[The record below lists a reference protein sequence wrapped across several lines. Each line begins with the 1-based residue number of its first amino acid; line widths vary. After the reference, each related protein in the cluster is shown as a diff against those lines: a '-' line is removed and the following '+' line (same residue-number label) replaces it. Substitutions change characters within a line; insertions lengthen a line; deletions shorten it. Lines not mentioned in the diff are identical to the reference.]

1 MSARTLR
8 QHARAIFDAALAAAD
23 PSRAVE
29 RHLARIDFDRF
40 RKVYVVG
47 AGKAGASMAQAAER
61 VLGRQITAG
70 LVNVKYGHTIEWDR
84 PAGLSLPD
92 SHTASLRRIELNEC
106 GHPEPDERGMKGA
119 ERIAAFAAQ
128 AQRGDLVICLIS
140 GGASALLPL
149 PAPPVTL
156 EEKRDLTRLLLSA
169 GADIHEMNAVRKHLS
184 RIKGGELARLAL
196 PARVESLLLSDV
208 VGDNLD
214 VIGSGPTAADCS
226 TFADAAAVLKRYAIW
241 RRAPKAVRVRMERGL
256 RGEIPETPKPGD
268 AAFRRV
274 RNTVVGS
281 NRLALTAAA
290 GRALSLGYRALI
302 LSSEIVGETRE
313 IARMHAA
320 ILREAARTGRPVK
333 PPACIIS
340 GGETTVALKGGGRD
354 GLGGRNQEFALAAGI
369 DLAGLPDV
377 LVFSAG
383 TDGTDGPT
391 NAAGAMADGET
402 LARNP
407 DARRY
412 LDNHDSYRYF
422 EPLNDLVKTG
432 PTHTNVMDVRI
443 MLIGAPQ

>member
-1 MSARTLR
+1 MSVQRLR
-8 QHARAIFDAALAAAD
+8 KHARAIFDAALAAAD

-29 RHLARIDFDRF
+29 RHLARIDFSRF
-40 RKVYVVG
+40 QNIYVLG
-47 AGKAGASMAQAAER
+47 AGKAGASMARACER
-61 VLGRQITAG
+61 VLGSRVAAG
-70 LVNVKYGHTIEWDR
+70 LVNVKYGHT
-84 PAGLSLPD
+84 AAT
-92 SHTASLRRIELNEC
+92 HRIELNEC
-106 GHPEPDERGMKGA
+106 GHPEPDERGMNGA
-119 ERIAAFAAQ
+119 ERIAAMAAQ
-128 AQRGDLVICLIS
+128 AQRDDLVLCLIS

-156 EEKRDLTRLLLSA
+156 EEKRELTRLLLAA

-184 RIKGGELARLAL
+184 RIKGGELARLAA

-214 VIGSGPTAADCS
+214 VIGSGPTAPDAS
-226 TFADAAAVLKRYAIW
+226 TFADAAAVLKRYGIW
-241 RRAPKAVRVRMERGL
+241 RRAPKAVRARIESGL
-256 RGEIPETPKPGD
+256 RIAIPETPKPGD

-274 RNTVVGS
+274 RNTVIGS

-290 GRALSLGYRALI
+290 GRARKLGYRTLI

-320 ILREAARTGRPVK
+320 ILREAAYTGHPVK

-340 GGETTVALKGGGRD
+340 GGETTVTLGTGAIKGAGRD
-354 GLGGRNQEFALAAGI
+354 GLGGRNQEFALAAAI
-369 DLAGLPDV
+369 DLAGLPNAV
-377 LVFSAG
+377 VFSAG

-391 NAAGAMADGET
+391 DAAGAIADGST

-407 DARRY
+407 EGRRY

-422 EPLNDLVKTG
+422 GPIGDLVKTG

-443 MLIGAPQ
+443 MLLGAAQ

>member
-29 RHLARIDFDRF
+29 RHLSRIDFSRF
-40 RKVYVVG
+40 QNIYVLG
-47 AGKAGASMAQAAER
+47 AGKAGASMAGACER
-61 VLGRQITAG
+61 VLGWDRPPGLSVPAGAG
-70 LVNVKYGHTIEWDR
+70 LLNVKYGHT
-84 PAGLSLPD
+84 AG
-92 SHTASLRRIELNEC
+92 LRRIELNEC
-106 GHPEPDERGMKGA
+106 GHPEPDERGMNGA
-119 ERIAAFAAQ
+119 ERIAALAAQ
-128 AQRGDLVICLIS
+128 AQRDDLVLCLIS

-156 EEKRDLTRLLLSA
+156 AEKRELTRLLLAA

-184 RIKGGELARLAL
+184 RIKGGELARLAA

-214 VIGSGPTAADCS
+214 VIGSGPTAPDAS
-226 TFADAAAVLKRYAIW
+226 TFAAAAAVLKRYGIW
-241 RRAPKAVRVRMERGL
+241 RRAPKAVRVRIESGL
-256 RGEIPETPKPGD
+256 RSEIPETPKPGD

-274 RNTVVGS
+274 RNTVIGS
-281 NRLALTAAA
+281 NRLALTAASA
-290 GRALSLGYRALI
+290 RARELGYRTLI

-320 ILREAARTGRPVK
+320 ILREAAHTGHPVK

-340 GGETTVALKGGGRD
+340 GGETTVTLKGGGRD
-354 GLGGRNQEFALAAGI
+354 GRGGRNQEFALAAAI
-369 DLAGLPDV
+369 DLAGLPNAV
-377 LVFSAG
+377 VFSAG

-391 NAAGAMADGET
+391 DAAGAIADGST

-407 DARRY
+407 DARRF

-422 EPLNDLVKTG
+422 ESIGDLVKTG

-443 MLIGAPQ
+443 MLLGAAQ

>member
-29 RHLARIDFDRF
+29 RHLARIDFSRF
-40 RKVYVVG
+40 HNIYVLG
-47 AGKAGASMAQAAER
+47 AGKAGASMARACER
-61 VLGRQITAG
+61 VLGRRIATG
-70 LVNVKYGHTIEWDR
+70 LVNVKDGHTTR
-84 PAGLSLPD
+84 
-92 SHTASLRRIELNEC
+92 LRRILLNEC
-106 GHPEPDERGMKGA
+106 GHPEPDERGMHGA
-119 ERIAAFAAQ
+119 ERIAALAAQ
-128 AQRGDLVICLIS
+128 AQRGDLVLCLIS

-156 EEKRDLTRLLLSA
+156 EEKRKLTGLLLAA

-184 RIKGGELARLAL
+184 RIKGGQLARLAA

-214 VIGSGPTAADCS
+214 VIGSGPTAPDAS
-226 TFADAAAVLKRYAIW
+226 TFADAAAVLKRYDLW
-241 RRAPKAVRVRMERGL
+241 RRAPKAVRVRIERGL
-256 RGEIPETPKPGD
+256 RIEIPETPKPGD
-268 AAFRRV
+268 PAFRRV
-274 RNTVVGS
+274 RNTVIGG

-290 GRALSLGYRALI
+290 ARARELGYRTLI

-320 ILREAARTGRPVK
+320 ILREAAHTGHPVK

-340 GGETTVALKGGGRD
+340 GGETTVTLTPDGN
-354 GLGGRNQEFALAAGI
+354 GLGGRNQEFALAAAI
-369 DLAGLPDV
+369 DLAGVPNT

-391 NAAGAMADGET
+391 DAAGAIADGST

-422 EPLNDLVKTG
+422 ESLGDLVKTG

-443 MLIGAPQ
+443 MLLGAPQ

>member
-1 MSARTLR
+1 MSTRTLR
-8 QHARAIFDAALAAAD
+8 KHARAIFDAALAAAD

-29 RHLARIDFDRF
+29 RYLARIDFSRF
-40 RKVYVVG
+40 QNIYVLG
-47 AGKAGASMAQAAER
+47 AGKAGASMARACER
-61 VLGRQITAG
+61 VLGWDKPAGLPVPAGTG
-70 LVNVKYGHTIEWDR
+70 LVNVKYGHT
-84 PAGLSLPD
+84 
-92 SHTASLRRIELNEC
+92 TSLRRIELNEC
-106 GHPEPDERGMKGA
+106 GHPEPDERGMNGA
-119 ERIAAFAAQ
+119 ERIAALAAQ
-128 AQRGDLVICLIS
+128 AHRDDLVLCLIS

-156 EEKRDLTRLLLSA
+156 AEKRELTRLLLAA

-184 RIKGGELARLAL
+184 RIKGGELARLAA

-214 VIGSGPTAADCS
+214 VIGSGPTAPDAS
-226 TFADAAAVLKRYAIW
+226 TFADAAAVLKRYGIW
-241 RRAPKAVRVRMERGL
+241 RRAPKAVRVRIESGL
-256 RGEIPETPKPGD
+256 RMEIPETPKPGD

-274 RNTVVGS
+274 RNTVIGS

-290 GRALSLGYRALI
+290 GRARELGYRTLI

-320 ILREAARTGRPVK
+320 ILREAAHTGHPVK

-340 GGETTVALKGGGRD
+340 GGETTVTLTGD
-354 GLGGRNQEFALAAGI
+354 GLGGRNQEFVLAASI
-369 DLAGLPDV
+369 DLADLPNAV
-377 LVFSAG
+377 VFSAG

-391 NAAGAMADGET
+391 DAAGAIADGST

-407 DARRY
+407 EARRY

-422 EPLNDLVKTG
+422 ETIGDLVKTG

-443 MLIGAPQ
+443 MLLGDAQ

>member
-1 MSARTLR
+1 MSVLTLR
-8 QHARAIFDAALAAAD
+8 KHARAIFDAALAAAD

-29 RHLARIDFDRF
+29 RHLARIDFSRF
-40 RKVYVVG
+40 QNIYVLG
-47 AGKAGASMAQAAER
+47 AGKAGASMARACER
-61 VLGRQITAG
+61 VLDGRIAAG
-70 LVNVKYGHTIEWDR
+70 LVNVKYGHIAAT
-84 PAGLSLPD
+84 
-92 SHTASLRRIELNEC
+92 RRIELNEC
-106 GHPEPDERGMKGA
+106 GHPEPDERGMNGA
-119 ERIAAFAAQ
+119 ERIAALAAQ
-128 AQRGDLVICLIS
+128 AQRDDLVLCLIS

-156 EEKRDLTRLLLSA
+156 EEKRELTRLLLAA

-184 RIKGGELARLAL
+184 RIKGGELARLAA

-214 VIGSGPTAADCS
+214 VIGSGPTAPDAS
-226 TFADAAAVLKRYAIW
+226 TFADAAAVLKRYGIW
-241 RRAPKAVRVRMERGL
+241 RRAPKAVRVRIESGL
-256 RGEIPETPKPGD
+256 RNEIPETPKPGD

-274 RNTVVGS
+274 RNTVIGS
-281 NRLALTAAA
+281 NRIALAAA
-290 GRALSLGYRALI
+290 SARARELGYRTLI

-320 ILREAARTGRPVK
+320 ILREAAHSGHPVK

-340 GGETTVALKGGGRD
+340 GGETTVTLKGDGRD
-354 GLGGRNQEFALAAGI
+354 GRGGRNQEFALAAAI
-369 DLAGLPDV
+369 DLAGLPNAV
-377 LVFSAG
+377 VFSAG

-391 NAAGAMADGET
+391 DAAGAIADGST

-407 DARRY
+407 EARRY

-422 EPLNDLVKTG
+422 ESIGDLVKTG

-443 MLIGAPQ
+443 MLLGDSR